1 MDRNSYLSRSSGG
14 ILQARQGNRPRK
26 FEISIYGPPQT
37 SNNDSVIL
45 VGSVYQL
52 GNWIVERGVKAIWQ
66 EGKTWKAEIDLP
78 FSVTTFEYKFVVLN
92 NNTNAV
98 IWEQGANKV
107 WSGIDKVVLA
117 EHWEEDKTA
126 VRNLGKMDL
135 VAALSAIR
143 KVQLKETDELRAQHE
158 RELRMKNDVIE
169 GLKRDVHQKSNELV
183 QTKQE
188 LEGALSKTIEEY
200 EARLKS
206 LKLEYETKLSEVQ
219 IKSKARQ
226 EEEEREEQGLDT
238 KTSAVV
244 ASNKGA
250 KRNEP
255 VLVSKKSSSDK
266 NDLHEIRVA
275 ADGLSTNASI

>member
-66 EGKTWKAEIDLP
+66 EGKTWKAEVDLP
-78 FSVTTFEYKFVVLN
+78 FSVTTFEYKFVVVN

-126 VRNLGKMDL
+126 MRNLGKMDL

-183 QTKQE
+183 QTRQE

-219 IKSKARQ
+219 IKSKERQ
-226 EEEEREEQGLDT
+226 EEEREEQDLDT

-244 ASNKGA
+244 ASNKSA

>member
-45 VGSVYQL
+45 VGSISQL

-92 NNTNAV
+92 NNTRAV
-98 IWEQGANKV
+98 VWEQGNNKV
-107 WSGIDKVVLA
+107 WSGIDKVVVA

-126 VRNLGKMDL
+126 MRNLGKMDL
-135 VAALSAIR
+135 VVALSALR
-143 KVQLKETDELRAQHE
+143 KVQLKETDELKAVHE
-158 RELRMKNDVIE
+158 RELRMKHDVIE
-169 GLKRDVHQKSNELV
+169 GLKRDVQQKSTELV
-183 QTKQE
+183 NTKQE
-188 LEGALSKTIEEY
+188 LESALNRTIEEY
-200 EARLKS
+200 EGRLKAM
-206 LKLEYETKLSEVQ
+206 KLEYEAKLSEVQ
-219 IKSKARQ
+219 ARQ
-226 EEEEREEQGLDT
+226 EEEQDEEAAT
-238 KTSAVV
+238 TSKVA
-244 ASNKGA
+244 ASNKNT
-250 KRNEP
+250 KHSEP
-255 VLVSKKSSSDK
+255 VLNSNKEQLKSASTK
-266 NDLHEIRVA
+266 NDLQEIKVA